1 MSTVKV
7 CDHCGATN
15 RDTGDNFPV
24 DSVSFTAQL
33 VLHLPSG
40 GCYPSIDYK
49 DLHLCPQCRAVL
61 LEYIN
66 GFFRLKEKAR
76 GLRFR
81 NAPSPQDKEDSGEPK
96 KE

>member
-15 RDTGDNFPV
+15 RDTGGNFAV
-24 DSVSFTAQL
+24 DGMSRIAQL
-33 VLHLPSG
+33 TLYLPSG
-40 GCYPSIDYK
+40 WGYPNIAYK

-76 GLRFR
+76 GLCFV
-81 NAPSPQDKEDSGEPK
+81 APPSPQDKEDSLEPK
-96 KE
+96 EE

>member
-1 MSTVKV
+1 MSTVIV

-15 RDTGDNFPV
+15 RDTGDNFSV
-24 DSVSFTAQL
+24 DSVSLTAQL

-66 GFFRLKEKAR
+66 GFFRLNKKAR
-76 GLRFR
+76 GLTIR
-81 NAPSPQDKEDSGEPK
+81 NAPSPQDKEDSSEPK
-96 KE
+96 EE

>member
-24 DSVSFTAQL
+24 NSVSLSAQL
-33 VLHLPSG
+33 TLYDGPIGDFVDISR
-40 GCYPSIDYK
+40 K
-49 DLHLCPQCRAVL
+49 DLHLYPQCRAVL

-76 GLRFR
+76 GLCFR
-81 NAPSPQDKEDSGEPK
+81 NAPSPQDKEDSSEPK
-96 KE
+96 ED